1 HQGAGKDEHRPDG
14 QRRRIGE
21 YGKDIPGGD
30 EAQRHECGG
39 AGRGGD
45 LGRKPFQQEAAEG
58 EQQDGERQPGFIACQ
73 EILHPA
79 VAPVRGPGG
88 VALTRPA
95 VHSSNAD
102 IRGPPAP
109 GSTPTNNPRPC
120 GEDLPQKGA
129 PHGMASS
136 NHTAANCREVP
147 GTSPGMTAWGGGGE
161 PGGGGPGRRGGGT
174 GPGLQGGQ
182 DGSLRTHELA

>member
-1 HQGAGKDEHRPDG
+1 
-14 QRRRIGE
+14 
-21 YGKDIPGGD
+21 
-30 EAQRHECGG
+30 
-39 AGRGGD
+39 
-45 LGRKPFQQEAAEG
+45 EG

-109 GSTPTNNPRPC
+109 RSTPTNNPRPC
-120 GEDLPQKGA
+120 GENLHQKGA
-129 PHGMASS
+129 LERMSPS

-147 GTSPGMTAWGGGGE
+147 GTSPGMTAWGGGDR
-161 PGGGGPGRRGGGT
+161 PGDGARGGAGA
-174 GPGLQGGQ
+174 GAR
-182 DGSLRTHELA
+182 RT